1 MAFKLKR
8 SAVAG
13 KMPTP
18 TQLELGELAANT
30 HDGRLFL
37 KRDDGAETIIEVGA
51 QWGNFSASAS
61 ASGTVLTISYQGTP
75 LFRLDSTGNL
85 SVAGDIT
92 AFGDL

>member
-13 KMPTP
+13 KVPTP
-18 TQLELGELAANT
+18 TQLALGELAANT

-37 KRDDGAETIIEVGA
+37 KRDDGTETIIEVGA
-51 QWGNFSASAS
+51 QWGAFTAS

-75 LFRLDSTGNL
+75 LFQLDSSGNL
-85 SVAGDIT
+85 TVAGDIT

>member
-13 KMPTP
+13 KVPTP
-18 TQLELGELAANT
+18 TQLALGELAANT

-37 KRDDGAETIIEVGA
+37 KRDDGTETIIEVGA
-51 QWGNFSASAS
+51 QWGAFTAS

-75 LFRLDSTGNL
+75 LLRLDSTGNL
-85 SVAGDIT
+85 TVAGDIT

>member
-13 KMPTP
+13 KVPTP
-18 TQLELGELAANT
+18 TQLALGELAANT

-37 KRDDGAETIIEVGA
+37 KRDDGTEQIIEVGA
-51 QWGNFSASAS
+51 QWGAFTTS

-75 LFRLDSTGNL
+75 LFRLDSSGNL
-85 SVAGDIT
+85 TVAGDIT

>member
-13 KMPTP
+13 KVPTP
-18 TQLELGELAANT
+18 TQLALGELAANT

-37 KRDDGAETIIEVGA
+37 KRDDGTETIIEVGA
-51 QWGNFSASAS
+51 RWGDFSAS

-75 LFRLDSTGNL
+75 VFRLDSAGNL
-85 SVAGDIT
+85 TVAGDVT
-92 AFGDL
+92 GFGEL

>member
-13 KMPTP
+13 KVPTP
-18 TQLELGELAANT
+18 TQLALGELAANT

-37 KRDDGAETIIEVGA
+37 KRDDGTETIIEVGA
-51 QWGNFSASAS
+51 QWGDFTAS

-75 LFRLDSTGNL
+75 LFRLDSSGNL
-85 SVAGDIT
+85 TVAGDIT

>member
-13 KMPTP
+13 KVPTP
-18 TQLELGELAANT
+18 AQLELGELAANT

-37 KRDDGAETIIEVGA
+37 KRDDGTETIVEVGA
-51 QWGNFSASAS
+51 QWGDFSASAS
-61 ASGTVLTISYQGTP
+61 STVLTISYQGTP

-85 SVAGDIT
+85 TVAGDIT